1 MPTYR
6 ARRVVDSPLDPFR
19 AAACHA
25 IPGRPLRPTDISS
38 TNGSLSDGCNERH
51 SLSPSRE
58 RGEGRQAIE
67 RAERAS
73 EVTNVRGETDGRNDF
88 QACWPCGSLAVV
100 RTVLMT
106 SERKGR
112 TKRGV
117 VGPTDSIGGKR
128 VVRIGGRRGSEA
140 SGAAE
145 TKRLIAAISVALCC
159 HFHCR
164 LH

>member
-112 TKRGV
+112 TKRGCG
-117 VGPTDSIGGKR
+117 GPTRLVEKELCGRTD
-128 VVRIGGRRGSEA
+128 GRRERERERE
-140 SGAAE
+140 GAA
-145 TKRLIAAISVALCC
+145 RRRQSD
-159 HFHCR
+159 
-164 LH
+164 